1 MMCIDD
7 EFPYILLLISF
18 IHSDASAKILV
29 VAALSKYILCCILL
43 IIALPLIEPYF
54 ATIA

>member
-7 EFPYILLLISF
+7 GFPYILLLISF

-29 VAALSKYILCCILL
+29 VAALSKYI
-43 IIALPLIEPYF
+43 
-54 ATIA
+54 